1 MSEQG
6 RERTPSAAFQNLSN
20 MLDPFLGSPRSL
32 EPMHEKQPSNP
43 PARPPPERPSS
54 ISLDRDQ
61 PQPGSPIA
69 EELTSQNDEEMPV
82 QAWTVYSPISEPERS
97 ADMWNEPTLMMSRR
111 SRAGENAPHDSD
123 STLRTRIAALSHA
136 VEHAESQVAFLQQSE
151 ADKNAIIISLRRDV
165 EMCNT
170 KLAAA
175 ERAFD
180 DSLQGEDEVSRLYA
194 EQQRTKCAIAN
205 MLSLLIEAKLEV
217 KKVVSNEKILQT
229 RYAHLELEVAS
240 VRSQM
245 RDSFVGYD
253 RQHTEMDAELA
264 EASRVKAQLE
274 AAVAELTA
282 EINALKLHN
291 VQLQNLAANSVVLR
305 QSDQD
310 TPGERLHQNIEALQQ
325 QNDLLKKEAAKAL
338 QRNADLV
345 GEVDRLMLIEKELA
359 SLQRDHDTLHKVHSD
374 SQQELERMRLKQ
386 ERDRESR
393 TIAASFTPEIAPHSQ
408 TSVSTILSTTLNSLH
423 EDAPREYLLGMHI
436 VSKGNT
442 MTVKSFA
449 RGSVCAKAL
458 RAGNHLISIDGRR
471 IKDAAHLRQICRGV
485 PGTILS
491 IKFKQDLAD
500 EVFELQLLRGVNA
513 QGDPV
518 LTEHIPCT
526 PRGPPPAAA
535 IAAPNDMDV
544 KLGALEKKWE
554 RQLEEVLQAKAECKR
569 QHSEAIK
576 QQRAAELEAEKALAL
591 LAQVQSDLVKA
602 KDGEA
607 QILKVHICSEIS
619 S

>member
-1 MSEQG
+1 MVGE
-6 RERTPSAAFQNLSN
+6 ERTPSAAFQNLSN
-20 MLDPFLGSPRSL
+20 MLDPFLGSPRSP
-32 EPMHEKQPSNP
+32 EPVPSDP
-43 PARPPPERPSS
+43 PARPPPQRP
-54 ISLDRDQ
+54 ISVSHQ
-61 PQPGSPIA
+61 MQPGSPIA
-69 EELTSQNDEEMPV
+69 QEFTPPIDEEVPV
-82 QAWTVYSPISEPERS
+82 QAWAVYSPISEPERS

-111 SRAGENAPHDSD
+111 SRVGENAPHDSD
-123 STLRTRIAALSHA
+123 YALRTRIAALSQA

-151 ADKNAIIISLRRDV
+151 AEQSSTIFNLRRDF
-165 EMCNT
+165 EICNT

-175 ERAFD
+175 ERALD
-180 DSLQGEDEVSRLYA
+180 DSAQGEDEVSRLYA
-194 EQQRTKCAIAN
+194 EQQRVRCSLAN

-217 KKVVSNEKILQT
+217 KKVVSNEKMLQT

-253 RQHTEMDAELA
+253 KQHDEMDAELA
-264 EASRVKAQLE
+264 EATRVKAQLE

-282 EINALKLHN
+282 EINELKLHN
-291 VQLQNLAANSVVLR
+291 IQLQNLATNSVALR
-305 QSDQD
+305 QSDHEN
-310 TPGERLHQNIEALQQ
+310 PGEILHRNIEVVQH
-325 QNDLLKKEAAKAL
+325 QNDLLKKEAAEAL
-338 QRNADLV
+338 QRNADLA

-359 SLQRDHDTLHKVHSD
+359 TLQRNHDDLHKVHSD
-374 SQQELERMRLKQ
+374 SQQALERMRLKQ
-386 ERDRESR
+386 ERDHESR
-393 TIAASFTPEIAPHSQ
+393 AIAVSLTPEVAHHGQ

-442 MTVKSFA
+442 MMVKSFA
-449 RGSVCAKAL
+449 RGSVCSKAL

-491 IKFKQDLAD
+491 IKFKQAVSD

-526 PRGPPPAAA
+526 PRGPPPAADM
-535 IAAPNDMDV
+535 AAPSDMDV
-544 KLGALEKKWE
+544 KLGALERKWE

-569 QHSEAIK
+569 QHGEAIK
-576 QQRAAELEAEKALAL
+576 QQHAAELEAERALAL
-591 LAQVQSDLVKA
+591 LAQVQSDFAKA
-602 KDGEA
+602 KEGEA
-607 QILKVHICSEIS
+607 QILKVYMCSEIS
-619 S
+619 RSSIY